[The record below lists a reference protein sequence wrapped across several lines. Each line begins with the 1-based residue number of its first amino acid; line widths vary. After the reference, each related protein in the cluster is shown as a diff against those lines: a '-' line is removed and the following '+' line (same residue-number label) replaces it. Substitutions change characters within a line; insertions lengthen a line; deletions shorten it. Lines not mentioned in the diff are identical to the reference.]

1 MVPTPVAQTYS
12 GAPENPRAFRGK
24 SDPPA
29 GTRLAWPR
37 MTVDTGD
44 PPMRIDAAMYFY
56 RQSVPI
62 KDVTQVSAGPLS
74 SASQLMN
81 ASPSGVTTTD
91 FTSMTRQQLFDWMN
105 GQIRSGTMS
114 LQESSPFLGMTVKI
128 DTRTQQPVDMATDS
142 APVNF
147 MDRARQGIAGALSRG
162 DSDEAARLHAALDT
176 MQRYQGQMSGVDI
189 RA

>member
-1 MVPTPVAQTYS
+1 
-12 GAPENPRAFRGK
+12 
-24 SDPPA
+24 
-29 GTRLAWPR
+29 
-37 MTVDTGD
+37 
-44 PPMRIDAAMYFY
+44 MRIDAGPYLYQQAVPVKDAKQVFPAAM
-56 RQSVPI
+56 S
-62 KDVTQVSAGPLS
+62 SAGAATDAS
-74 SASQLMN
+74 S
-81 ASPSGVTTTD
+81 SGVTTTD
-91 FTSMTRQQLFDWMN
+91 FTGMTRQQLFDWMN